1 MKVIAVR
8 GGLVQT
14 VYSGRREK
22 INVFD
27 YDGDDPKELERYERE
42 TTELI
47 KRQKL
52 KAIY

>member
-14 VYSGRREK
+14 VYSARREK
-22 INVFD
+22 IHVFD

-42 TTELI
+42 MTELI
-47 KRQKL
+47 KKHKL
-52 KAIY
+52 KEIY